1 MAGPVEL
8 PYIKRNGIGVGNAFT
23 AADMALAG
31 IESAI
36 PPDEVIGE
44 LENTQK
50 LLPPELRG
58 TMKGGLGSTPTAIRL
73 NEEWNQ
79 RIFAMI
85 REKK

>member
-1 MAGPVEL
+1 
-8 PYIKRNGIGVGNAFT
+8 
-23 AADMALAG
+23 MALAG

-58 TMKGGLGSTPTAIRL
+58 P
-73 NEEWNQ
+73 
-79 RIFAMI
+79 
-85 REKK
+85 